1 MYPAGNV
8 IRVTPT
14 LSTDAYADNDILFL
28 TTEIPGAVSDR
39 GGVSNIVDISV
50 HSKTVVELDMDI
62 IFMEE
67 QVDYG
72 SINAYSSATDAVIR
86 SSKFLGVVSFDGS
99 QHVSGVGSGTD
110 TTSSALF
117 TYSNKLNAEP
127 SGKTSFLLKASGNS
141 TSVYFT
147 AILRDQ
153 TPTYADGDLE
163 FIFHIK
169 YL

>member
-1 MYPAGNV
+1 MFPGGNV

-14 LSTDAYADNDILFL
+14 LDTSAYADNDILFV
-28 TTEIPGAVSDR
+28 TTEIPNAVSSR

-50 HSKTVVELDMDI
+50 HSKTIVELDMDI

-67 QVDYG
+67 KVDYG
-72 SINAYSSATDAVIR
+72 SINAYSSATDTVIR
-86 SSKFLGVVSFDGS
+86 SSKFLGLASFDGS
-99 QHVSGVGSGTD
+99 QHISAVGSGTD
-110 TTSSALF
+110 TTSSGLHS
-117 TYSNKLNAEP
+117 YSNKNSAEP
-127 SGKTSFLLKASGNS
+127 SATIDFLLKASGGS

-147 AILRDQ
+147 AILRDT

-163 FIFHIK
+163 FIFHVK